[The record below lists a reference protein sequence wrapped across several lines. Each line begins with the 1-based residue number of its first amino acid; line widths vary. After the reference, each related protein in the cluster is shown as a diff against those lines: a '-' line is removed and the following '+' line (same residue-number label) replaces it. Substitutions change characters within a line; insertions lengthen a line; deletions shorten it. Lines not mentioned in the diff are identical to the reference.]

1 MDFQYLF
8 EGAATFISIAFGWI
22 LKTLWTANKELTS
35 KVQAIE
41 LLVAGQYV
49 NKMEFRE
56 FSEVLMRKL
65 DRIEERVE
73 RKADK

>member
-8 EGAATFISIAFGWI
+8 EAAATFIGVIMGVI
-22 LKTLWTANKELTS
+22 LKTLWTANRDLTT

-49 NKMEFRE
+49 NKLEFRE

-73 RKADK
+73 KKADK